1 MAEIRELAEI
11 PFTGSLQYAFGEYSA
26 ALYAISRA
34 WSHELAMAA
43 ADAEAAMTELHGNP
57 LLFGLDAKI
66 KARRVAK
73 RIKRAQELADGLTE
87 EAKKFHRAYM
97 RHFVEAANAR

>member
-1 MAEIRELAEI
+1 MSEIRELAEI
-11 PFTGSLQYAFGEYSA
+11 PFRGSLQVQFEEYAT

-34 WSHELAMAA
+34 WSLELAMAA

-57 LLFGLDAKI
+57 LLFGLDARI

-73 RIKRAQELADGLTE
+73 RIKRAQELANGLAE
-87 EAKKFHRAYM
+87 EAEKFSKAYM

>member
-11 PFTGSLQYAFGEYSA
+11 PFQGSLQTQFEAYAS

-73 RIKRAQELADGLTE
+73 RIKRAQALADGLTE
-87 EAKKFHRAYM
+87 ESRKFYRAYM
-97 RHFVEAANAR
+97 RHFVEAARAR